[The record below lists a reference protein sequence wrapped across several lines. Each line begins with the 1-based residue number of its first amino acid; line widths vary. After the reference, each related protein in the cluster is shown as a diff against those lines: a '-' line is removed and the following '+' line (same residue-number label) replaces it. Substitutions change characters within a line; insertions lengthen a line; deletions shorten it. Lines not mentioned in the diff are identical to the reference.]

1 MADRTAQTSY
11 FDRIG
16 VTFIMPNALL
26 PVVMCHHYDEA
37 RTWTEVKARHRSEE
51 ADELDEAPD
60 VDAVDEPA
68 DETEE
73 PEPPAEPRAPADD

>member
-1 MADRTAQTSY
+1 MQNRSNVC
-11 FDRIG
+11 FRGIG
-16 VTFIMPNALL
+16 VTFSTLKSL
-26 PVVMCHHYDEA
+26 SSVVMCHHYDEA

-51 ADELDEAPD
+51 ADELDEEPD

>member
-1 MADRTAQTSY
+1 
-11 FDRIG
+11 
-16 VTFIMPNALL
+16 
-26 PVVMCHHYDEA
+26 MCHHYDEA

-60 VDAVDEPA
+60 VDAVDEPVVDEPA
-68 DETEE
+68 GETEE